1 MNSIV
6 KLALAFAGGAAVG
19 SGATYLVTKKLFQ
32 KKNDGILDETVNKIE
47 MAYMGKLDKAND
59 RIKDLNARLDEY
71 EKEEYERL
79 VNPNRYRRADNG
91 EGDGIPDIPPV
102 EKEREDETIYEIT
115 LEDFMSD
122 ALFDKGYLTYYRG
135 DSVLSTESDDM
146 VEDPGY
152 TLGEIGRHL
161 DDVNKEVIYIRN
173 SRVGC
178 DYQIDFSD
186 GSYREEVLGSED

>member
-19 SGATYLVTKKLFQ
+19 SGATFLILR
-32 KKNDGILDETVNKIE
+32 KKNDGT
-47 MAYMGKLDKAND
+47 LDKALD
-59 RIKDLNARLDEY
+59 EISAAYRRKLRESEACVEELKERLDEY

-79 VNPNRYRRADNG
+79 INPNRYRRADNG
-91 EGDGIPDIPPV
+91 EEDGIPDIPPV

>member
-6 KLALAFAGGAAVG
+6 KFALAFAGGAAVG
-19 SGATYLVTKKLFQ
+19 SGATFLILR
-32 KKNDGILDETVNKIE
+32 KKNDGILDEAVNKIE

-79 VNPNRYRRADNG
+79 VNPNRYKRADNG

-135 DSVLSTESDDM
+135 DSILSTESDDM

-152 TLGEIGRHL
+152 TLGEIGKHL
-161 DDVNKEVIYIRN
+161 DDVNEEVIYIRN

>member
-6 KLALAFAGGAAVG
+6 KLALAFAGGVAVG
-19 SGATYLVTKKLFQ
+19 SGATYLVTKKRFQ
-32 KKNDGILDETVNKIE
+32 KKNDGILDEAVNKIE

-115 LEDFMSD
+115 LEDFMND

-135 DSVLSTESDDM
+135 DNILSTESDDM

-152 TLGEIGRHL
+152 TLGEIGKHL
-161 DDVNKEVIYIRN
+161 DDVNEEVIYIRN

>member
-1 MNSIV
+1 MNSVV
-6 KLALAFAGGAAVG
+6 KLALAFAGGAVVG
-19 SGATYLVTKKLFQ
+19 SGATFLILR
-32 KKNDGILDETVNKIE
+32 KKNDGT
-47 MAYMGKLDKAND
+47 LDKAMD
-59 RIKDLNARLDEY
+59 EISAAYRRKLRESEARIEELKQTIDQY
-71 EKEEYERL
+71 QKEEYERL
-79 VNPNRYRRADNG
+79 TNPNRYKGIHRDSD
-91 EGDGIPDIPPV
+91 GDLHAAMDIPPV
-102 EKEREDETIYEIT
+102 EKEREDETIYAIT
-115 LEDFMSD
+115 LEDFMND

-135 DSVLSTESDDM
+135 DSILSTESDDM

-161 DDVNKEVIYIRN
+161 DDVNEEVIYIRN

>member
-19 SGATYLVTKKLFQ
+19 SGATYLVTKKLSQ
-32 KKNDGILDETVNKIE
+32 KKNDGILDEAVNKIE

-115 LEDFMSD
+115 LEDFVND
-122 ALFDKGYLTYYRG
+122 ALFDKGYLTYYRPDG
-135 DSVLSTESDDM
+135 VLSTESDDM

-152 TLGEIGRHL
+152 TLGEIGKHL
-161 DDVNKEVIYIRN
+161 DDVNEEVIYIRN

-186 GSYREEVLGSED
+186 RSYREEVLESED

>member
-19 SGATYLVTKKLFQ
+19 SGATFLILRKR
-32 KKNDGILDETVNKIE
+32 NDGT
-47 MAYMGKLDKAND
+47 LDKAVD
-59 RIKDLNARLDEY
+59 EISATYRRKAREAEKQIDILKERLDEY

-79 VNPNRYRRADNG
+79 VNPNRYKRADNG
-91 EGDGIPDIPPV
+91 EGDSIPDIPPV

-115 LEDFMSD
+115 LEDFMND

-135 DSVLSTESDDM
+135 DNILSTESDDM

-152 TLGEIGRHL
+152 TLGEIGKHL
-161 DDVNKEVIYIRN
+161 DDVNEEVIYIRN

>member
-6 KLALAFAGGAAVG
+6 KFALAFAGGAAVG
-19 SGATYLVTKKLFQ
+19 SGATFLILR
-32 KKNDGILDETVNKIE
+32 KKNDGT
-47 MAYMGKLDKAND
+47 LDKAMD
-59 RIKDLNARLDEY
+59 EISASYRRKLRESEACIEELKQKIDEY
-71 EKEEYERL
+71 EKEEYDRL
-79 VNPNRYRRADNG
+79 TNPNRYRGAYKDN
-91 EGDGIPDIPPV
+91 DDDIPPV

-115 LEDFMSD
+115 LEDFMND

-135 DSVLSTESDDM
+135 DSILSTESDDM

-152 TLGEIGRHL
+152 TLGEIGKHL
-161 DDVNKEVIYIRN
+161 DDVNEEVIYIRN

>member
-19 SGATYLVTKKLFQ
+19 SGATFLILR
-32 KKNDGILDETVNKIE
+32 KKNDGT
-47 MAYMGKLDKAND
+47 LDKALD
-59 RIKDLNARLDEY
+59 EISAAYRRKLRESEACVEELKERLDEY

-79 VNPNRYRRADNG
+79 INPNRYRRADNG
-91 EGDGIPDIPPV
+91 EEDGIPDIPPV

-135 DSVLSTESDDM
+135 DNVLSTESDDM